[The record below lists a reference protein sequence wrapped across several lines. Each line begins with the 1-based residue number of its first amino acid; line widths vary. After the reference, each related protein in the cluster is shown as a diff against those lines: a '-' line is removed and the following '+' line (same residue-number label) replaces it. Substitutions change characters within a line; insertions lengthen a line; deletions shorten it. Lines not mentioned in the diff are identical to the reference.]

1 VLPPYPPDTRRLRK
15 VVEVVAAEAGWD
27 DKVKEYRKI
36 RGRGLG
42 IAAHRSFLS
51 YAAMVIDV
59 SLDEAGVLT
68 IHEIHGAV
76 DCGIAVNPD
85 RVKAQIEGGIVYA
98 LSLALHGEITVK
110 DGAVQQHN
118 FDDYPVL
125 RLYQT
130 PKIVP
135 HIVKYDLE
143 QLLKDDPDD
152 PRTRPTGIGEIPVPP
167 VAPALANAI
176 VAAGGPRIRALPVW
190 RSVTV
195 L

>member
-1 VLPPYPPDTRRLRK
+1 
-15 VVEVVAAEAGWD
+15 VERVAKESGWD
-27 DKVKEYRKI
+27 EKVKRYKGTR
-36 RGRGLG
+36 RGLG

-59 SLDEAGVLT
+59 SLDEFNELT
-68 IHEIHGAV
+68 IHEIYGAI

-85 RVKAQIEGGIVYA
+85 RITAQMEGGIVYA
-98 LSLALHGEITVK
+98 LSLALLGEITVK

-130 PKIVP
+130 PKKIS
-135 HIVKYDLE
+135 ISILE
-143 QLLKDDPDD
+143 S
-152 PRTRPTGIGEIPVPP
+152 TEVPTGVGEIPVPP

-176 VAAGGPRIRALPVW
+176 VAAGGTRAYELPLW
-190 RSVTV
+190 KKFKF